1 MSYVS
6 VKLSQV
12 TVTKNLCK
20 LNDEWLWWQYYWWF
34 RSLLLL
40 LFNVLCGVVS
50 FIIFA
55 SVFLVYET
63 GKSGANHKK
72 LWHSM
77 LKNEDKEK
85 IFLCQ

>member
-1 MSYVS
+1 MVFVLCPCPLPHMSYVS

-20 LNDEWLWWQYYWWF
+20 LNDEWLWWQYWWF
-34 RSLLLL
+34 RSLLLF

-55 SVFLVYET
+55 SVFW
-63 GKSGANHKK
+63 GMK
-72 LWHSM
+72 LEKVEQTI
-77 LKNEDKEK
+77 KNYG
-85 IFLCQ
+85 IAC